1 MAAPPGKKVRAAYAV
16 RLDGPEQRVVLAPMD
31 LQKVVRAATPEDEER
46 SKAESQGAA
55 GAEGGPA
62 VQAEGTQAAEEPSGA
77 APGTAAGTVAAGSAQ
92 GSAGGGGGSAGGR
105 GGATGGDEAVAGQ
118 EKAAPNGTPD

>member
-31 LQKVVRAATPEDEER
+31 LPKVVRAATPEDEER

-62 VQAEGTQAAEEPSGA
+62 VQAEGTQAAEEPSGT

-92 GSAGGGGGSAGGR
+92 GAA
-105 GGATGGDEAVAGQ
+105 GGDEAVAGQ
-118 EKAAPNGTPD
+118 EKAASNGTPD